1 MRRLGFVY
9 PYADQLEMHTK
20 LSVSELKEAGKAE
33 HMDPSAAYLYR
44 LSGEGSDGAE
54 ELSKDISGQS
64 KEQTVPETE
73 HEDATTE
80 SMKQVDRIRGARR
93 GTFLHRIMEK
103 IDFTHAESSDAV
115 ERQIGELCDKGLLER
130 EEAEAV
136 SHRPIHWFF
145 GGKLAKRMTKAAER
159 GKLYRENRFVMG
171 VPASDIGGLYQGDE
185 MILVQGMIDAWFEE
199 DDGLVIV
206 DYKSD
211 RVDKETG
218 EDVLRERYAVQ
229 LKYYRKALEQSTG
242 KPVKECR
249 IYSFSLGRDILVE
262 D

>member
-1 MRRLGFVY
+1 M
-9 PYADQLEMHTK
+9 
-20 LSVSELKEAGKAE
+20 
-33 HMDPSAAYLYR
+33 
-44 LSGEGSDGAE
+44 
-54 ELSKDISGQS
+54 
-64 KEQTVPETE
+64 
-73 HEDATTE
+73 
-80 SMKQVDRIRGARR
+80 DRIRGARR

-249 IYSFSLGRDILVE
+249 IYSFSLGRDILCN
-262 D
+262 